1 MSTDHFSFRLDGK
14 NVAVIGAGSGI
25 GAAIARG
32 CGLHGGHVV
41 CLDVDATAAEERKRL
56 IDEDGGTAEA
66 LELDI
71 RDSTAVDGCLADI
84 HGRLGSLDVVVST
97 PSINVRKPMLLYQ
110 DDEFDQVVSLNLKGT
125 FHVMRTA
132 GRIMQAQAG
141 GSIIVLSSIRSLVV
155 EPGQAVYAATKAGLV
170 QLVRTLAAELGSAGV
185 RVNAI
190 APGVVDTPL
199 TEPIRQDRDWYD
211 AYAQKSALQRWA
223 SADEMAGPAVFLASD
238 ASSYVTGTVLFV
250 DGGWT
255 AVDGRFSP
263 PGM

>member
-32 CGLHGGHVV
+32 CGLHGGYVV
-41 CLDVDATAAEERKRL
+41 CMDIDATAADDQRRVL
-56 IDEDGGTAEA
+56 QDLGAAAESQD
-66 LELDI
+66 LDI
-71 RDSTAVDGCLADI
+71 TDSAAVDRCLADI
-84 HGRLGSLDVVVST
+84 QGRLGSLDVVVST
-97 PSINVRKPMLLYQ
+97 PSINVRKPIVDY
-110 DDEFDQVVSLNLKGT
+110 DDLDFDRVVGLNLKGT
-125 FHVMRTA
+125 FHVLQTA
-132 GRIMQAQAG
+132 GRIMKSQSS

-155 EPGQAVYAATKAGLV
+155 EPGQAVYAATKAGAV
-170 QLVRTLAAELGSAGV
+170 QMVRTLAAELGTFGV

-199 TEPIRQDRDWYD
+199 PAPIREHRDWYD

-223 SADEMAGPAVFLASD
+223 SAEEMAGPAVFLASD

-255 AVDGRFSP
+255 AIDGRFSP